1 MRSLTPLVWLV
12 AGLICLGGTDALAK
26 EAKVDWSEY
35 LEPKGG
41 SKTQL
46 TPTTRTTKVTATS
59 KPQKTKKK
67 AVAKKSAKKSKSSKR
82 SARRR

>member
-1 MRSLTPLVWLV
+1 MRSFKPLAWLV

-26 EAKVDWSEY
+26 ENVDWTEY

-46 TPTTRTTKVTATS
+46 TPTGKTTTA
-59 KPQKTKKK
+59 KATKKK
-67 AVAKKSAKKSKSSKR
+67 TVAKKKASKGKRSKR
-82 SARRR
+82 QARRR